1 MEEQNKID
9 SLADT
14 LFELM
19 ENISSV
25 EESLEKFK
33 GEVKGEIDGLK
44 SSIDSLKSGE
54 SAKKQTPQ
62 SKKVDSELAKRFKR
76 LESNINS
83 VISSGALEVLSKKID
98 KKALIKKEIR
108 RYQFMIMFVLV
119 LIAGGS
125 AAFFYL
131 KLSTTMENLIAFGA
145 VMAVFLIALLVIN
158 NNLKLAISEEKRTP
172 KRGKTAT
179 DEIAVESH
187 TLDVPDIDEIQAD
200 LEQSHTRP
208 TQHKQNGEIA
218 IRNTF
223 ED

>member
-25 EESLEKFK
+25 EDSLEKFK
-33 GEVKGEIDGLK
+33 GEVKSEVEGLK
-44 SSIDSLKSGE
+44 SSLDSLKSGE
-54 SAKKQTPQ
+54 SSKKSAQ

-108 RYQFMIMFVLV
+108 RYQFMIIFVLL

-125 AAFFYL
+125 GAFFYL
-131 KLSTTMENLIAFGA
+131 KLSTTLENLIAFGA

-172 KRGKTAT
+172 KRGKIAT
-179 DEIAVESH
+179 DDIAVESH
-187 TLDVPDIDEIQAD
+187 TLDVPDIDELQTAD
-200 LEQSHTRP
+200 FEQPRPHT